1 MAYATVSDVEARMT
15 TTLSDAQ
22 ETACSTLLDD
32 AAVII
37 DAVAPNASSDAKLVV
52 SCRMVIRAIGAD
64 DGDVPLGATQGS
76 IAALGYSQ
84 SWTLPS
90 NAATGELYL
99 SKMDK
104 QLLGL
109 NNSIGSYSPT
119 EEFVPQVLPFP
130 IW

>member
-22 ETACSTLLDD
+22 ETACSTRLDD

-52 SCRMVIRAIGAD
+52 SCRMVIRASGAD

-119 EEFVPQVLPFP
+119 EELVPQVLPFP

>member
-119 EEFVPQVLPFP
+119 EELVPQVLPFP